1 MNKNKFYICAG
12 IAVLAILLLFF
23 VPKYMATE
31 NLNYTGRVIDKNV
44 EKIEVIHFH
53 GTRQC
58 NTCIAVGKLAEETIN
73 ENFKFDVASGKISFE
88 HINIELP
95 ENSEL
100 VEKYGVTGASL
111 WIGVYTKNGFHPEEN
126 VDVWYKIGNPEE
138 YKNYLTDLLVK
149 RFKGDFS

>member
-1 MNKNKFYICAG
+1 MGAG
-12 IAVLAILLLFF
+12 IAVLAMLLLFF
-23 VPKYMATE
+23 IPKYTAIVNPKSNET
-31 NLNYTGRVIDKNV
+31 VIDKSV

-58 NTCIAVGKLAEETIN
+58 NSCIAVGKLAEETIN
-73 ENFKFDVASGKISFE
+73 DNFKLEIASGKISFK

-100 VEKYGVTGASL
+100 VEKYDVKGASL
-111 WIGVYTKNGFHPEEN
+111 WIGVYTEDGFYPEEN
-126 VDVWYKIGNPEE
+126 VNVWYKIDNPEE

-149 RFKGDFS
+149 RFNGEFG